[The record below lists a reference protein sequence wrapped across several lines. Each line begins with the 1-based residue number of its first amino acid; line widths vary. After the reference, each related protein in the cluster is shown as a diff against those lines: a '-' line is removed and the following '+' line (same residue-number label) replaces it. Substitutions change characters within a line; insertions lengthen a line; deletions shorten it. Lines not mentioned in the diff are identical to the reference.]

1 MPPPRALGMVATA
14 GYVIGE
20 VGAEGPSGTWEDLV
34 RARIFRPLGMSR
46 TCANYSECA
55 HKENRATPMTFDHHE
70 NKSDDHARTHT
81 GARVWGFS
89 MCSNDP
95 PLSPFPFS
103 HLFVSAALSLPLFLF
118 LFSPSL
124 RIFFLD
130 GSTFRTS
137 ST

>member
-1 MPPPRALGMVATA
+1 MVATA

-81 GARVWGFS
+81 RERVCGDS
-89 MCSNDP
+89 QCAP
-95 PLSPFPFS
+95 TTRRCPPFPFLIS
-103 HLFVSAALSLPLFLF
+103 SCPLPCLCPCSCFCF
-118 LFSPSL
+118 PL
-124 RIFFLD
+124 RSEFF
-130 GSTFRTS
+130 F
-137 ST
+137 